1 VRGEIVSI
9 DQIDCAILNELLARP
24 RAGVR
29 DYARTL
35 GLARG
40 TVQARLDRLTAQGV
54 IGDYAPQLSHAA
66 LGFPVLAFVHIQLQ
80 QGSLESFAQ
89 DLEKLSQVVEAH
101 SVTGD
106 ADMLCRVVA
115 RDNRDLEAVIQAIL
129 DLGGVVRTRSEIA
142 LTERIPRRDGAL
154 LEELAGIAPAS
165 SRANVPIR

>member
-1 VRGEIVSI
+1 MAL
-9 DQIDCAILNELLARP
+9 DQIDCAILGELLRRP

-40 TVQARLDRLTAQGV
+40 TVQARLDRLTEQGV

-80 QGSLESFAQ
+80 QGSLESFAK
-89 DLEKLSQVVEAH
+89 DIATVAQVVEAH

-106 ADMLCRVVA
+106 ADVLCRVVA
-115 RDNRDLEAVIQAIL
+115 RNNRDLEAVIQAIL
-129 DLGGVVRTRSEIA
+129 DLGGVVRTRTEIS
-142 LTERIPRRDGAL
+142 LTERVSRRDTTL
-154 LEELAGIAPAS
+154 LDVLAAEAPSS
-165 SRANVPIR
+165 SRAGLSTL

>member
-1 VRGEIVSI
+1 MAL
-9 DQIDCAILNELLARP
+9 DQIDCAILGELLRRP

-40 TVQARLDRLTAQGV
+40 TVQARLDRLTAQAI
-54 IGDYAPQLSHAA
+54 IGDYAPQLNHAA

-80 QGSLESFAQ
+80 QGSLEPFTR
-89 DLEKLSQVVEAH
+89 DLASVAQVVEAH

-106 ADMLCRVVA
+106 ADVFCRVVA

-129 DLGGVVRTRSEIA
+129 DLGGVVRTRTEIA
-142 LTERIPRRDGAL
+142 LTERVRRRDDTL
-154 LEELAGIAPAS
+154 LDELAGVAPS
-165 SRANVPIR
+165 SNRAGVPTR

>member
-1 VRGEIVSI
+1 MAL
-9 DQIDCAILNELLARP
+9 DQIDCAILGELLARP

-54 IGDYAPQLSHAA
+54 IGDYAPQLSHPA
-66 LGFPVLAFVHIQLQ
+66 LGFPVLAFVHIQVQ
-80 QGSLESFAQ
+80 QGSLERFSN
-89 DLEKLSQVVEAH
+89 DLTSIAQVVEAH

-106 ADMLCRVVA
+106 ADVFARVVA

-129 DLGGVVRTRSEIA
+129 DLGGVVRTRTEIA
-142 LTERIPRRDGAL
+142 LRERVQRRDGTL
-154 LEELAGIAPAS
+154 LEALSDVAPTS
-165 SRANVPIR
+165 SRAGRPIS

>member
-1 VRGEIVSI
+1 MAL
-9 DQIDCAILNELLARP
+9 DQIDCAILGELLRRP

-80 QGSLESFAQ
+80 QGSLESFAT
-89 DLEKLSQVVEAH
+89 DLESVPQVVEAH

-106 ADMLCRVVA
+106 ADVLCRVVA
-115 RDNRDLEAVIQAIL
+115 RNNRDLESVIQAIL
-129 DLGGVVRTRSEIA
+129 DLGGVVRTRTEIS
-142 LTERIPRRDGAL
+142 LTERVARRDATL
-154 LEELAGIAPAS
+154 LGVLEAEAPSS
-165 SRANVPIR
+165 SRVGSK